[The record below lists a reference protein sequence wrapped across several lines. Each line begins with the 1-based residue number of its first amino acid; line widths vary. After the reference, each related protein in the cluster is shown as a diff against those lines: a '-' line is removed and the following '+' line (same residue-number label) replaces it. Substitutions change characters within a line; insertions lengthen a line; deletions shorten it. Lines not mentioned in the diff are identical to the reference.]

1 MKTSLK
7 LLNVSS
13 ISSKRIFEASH
24 TLGILVGTRNIG
36 NVSVVLPL
44 DLVKWTV
51 LTTIKAAISSVDIS
65 NAHYIISAPS

>member
-65 NAHYIISAPS
+65 NAH